1 MTKHNNNNGMR
12 HDNVSA
18 GKLYDRMYDDI
29 LVGQAWTVTVRAEV
43 VIVTTN

>member
-18 GKLYDRMYDDI
+18 GKLYDRMYDI